1 MDNSSDAHSRHR
13 CAACYRQFNRM
24 EHLVEHMRTSHH
36 SLHEPRCGVCG
47 KHCRSLDALRDHLG
61 FGASLPSKPACA
73 AAFQAHGCPL
83 CLAVFP
89 ASAAVR
95 AHRPTCKLSGA
106 PHPSSVQS
114 LTRSMSRVGAR
125 GGRGAVA
132 LGCKMVGGGS
142 DGTLDVCARVCVVDE
157 HETILYESFVK
168 PLIPVTH
175 YRYETTGIRP
185 EHLRDAPTVKQ
196 AMRRVQDILLN
207 GEESY
212 SYSSRGAAR
221 LLVGHGLEHDLD
233 ALGMDYPAH
242 LKRDTATYPPLMK
255 TSARLMS
262 NSLRYLTRSCLG
274 YDIQTGGH
282 HHPYDDCVAAMRL
295 YKRMRA
301 ISHLHLQGRPKDGD
315 DESTAKAFPAW
326 RQRELERMSPEE
338 LLAMSQPDY
347 RRWCLDDDRRC

>member
-1 MDNSSDAHSRHR
+1 MDSSSDAHNRHR
-13 CAACYRQFNRM
+13 CAACYREFDRM
-24 EHLVEHMRTSHH
+24 EHLVRAHAVVAPLPPRAPLRRLRQALP
-36 SLHEPRCGVCG
+36 LHRRLPRPPRL
-47 KHCRSLDALRDHLG
+47 RSLPARQARLRHR
-61 FGASLPSKPACA
+61 LPS
-73 AAFQAHGCPL
+73 PL

-89 ASAAVR
+89 TSAALR
-95 AHRPTCKLSGA
+95 AHRPACKLSGA

-114 LTRSMSRVGAR
+114 LTRSMSRMGVR
-125 GGRGAVA
+125 GGEGAVA
-132 LGCKMVGGGS
+132 LGCKMVGGES

-157 HETILYESFVK
+157 HEAILYESFVK

-207 GEESY
+207 GEQ
-212 SYSSRGAAR
+212 SYSSCGAAR

-242 LKRDTATYPPLMK
+242 LKRDTAAYPPLMK

-262 NSLRYLTRSCLG
+262 NSLRYLTRTCLG
-274 YDIQTGGH
+274 YEIQTGGH

-301 ISHLHLQGRPKDGD
+301 MRDQHGRSKDND
-315 DESTAKAFPAW
+315 DDPTVKAFPAW

-338 LLAMSQPDY
+338 LLAMSKPDY
-347 RRWCLDDDRRC
+347 RCWCLDDDRRC

>member
-1 MDNSSDAHSRHR
+1 
-13 CAACYRQFNRM
+13 
-24 EHLVEHMRTSHH
+24 
-36 SLHEPRCGVCG
+36 
-47 KHCRSLDALRDHLG
+47 
-61 FGASLPSKPACA
+61 
-73 AAFQAHGCPL
+73 
-83 CLAVFP
+83 
-89 ASAAVR
+89 
-95 AHRPTCKLSGA
+95 
-106 PHPSSVQS
+106 
-114 LTRSMSRVGAR
+114 
-125 GGRGAVA
+125 
-132 LGCKMVGGGS
+132 MVGGGS

-157 HETILYESFVK
+157 HEAILYESFVK

-207 GEESY
+207 GEQ

-242 LKRDTATYPPLMK
+242 FKRDTATYPPLMK

-282 HHPYDDCVAAMRL
+282 HHPYDDCVAAMHL

-301 ISHLHLQGRPKDGD
+301 MSHLHLRGRPKDDD
-315 DESTAKAFPAW
+315 DESTDKAFPAW

-338 LLAMSQPDY
+338 LLALSKPEYQC
-347 RRWCLDDDRRC
+347 WCLDDDRRC

>member
-24 EHLVEHMRTSHH
+24 EHLVEHMRPSHH
-36 SLHEPRCGVCG
+36 SRHEPRCGVCG

-73 AAFQAHGCPL
+73 TAFQAHGCPL

-89 ASAAVR
+89 TSAALR
-95 AHRPTCKLSGA
+95 AHCAACKLSRA
-106 PHPSSVQS
+106 PIPSSVQS
-114 LTRSMSRVGAR
+114 LTRTMSRMGVR
-125 GGRGAVA
+125 GGGGAVA

-157 HETILYESFVK
+157 HEAILYESFVK

-175 YRYETTGIRP
+175 YRYESTGIRP

-196 AMRRVQDILLN
+196 ATRRIQDILLN
-207 GEESY
+207 GEQSY
-212 SYSSRGAAR
+212 YSSRGAAR
-221 LLVGHGLEHDLD
+221 LLVGHGLEHALD

-242 LKRDTATYPPLMK
+242 LRRDTAAYPPLMK

-301 ISHLHLQGRPKDGD
+301 MRDQHGRSKDND
-315 DESTAKAFPAW
+315 DDCTAKAFPSIGL
-326 RQRELERMSPEE
+326 QVSTSE
-338 LLAMSQPDY
+338 
-347 RRWCLDDDRRC
+347 